1 MPDETRYANPAAAA
15 VVTGLTPGLPVLPP
29 GVVTPLLPVL
39 PPGVVTPL
47 LPVLPPGVVT
57 PLTPLLPG
65 GITPGLPGG
74 GGTGGGGTG
83 TGGGGDGSVAGGGG
97 GGGGFGGGPV
107 NEPEVHRQLARILG
121 TDFASRGDVI
131 SDAVSCGLGMQQ
143 ALGSGVNAA
152 AIAPSWCA
160 WATPRQ
166 LNYTSDRTGLT
177 FTGTLRDITF
187 GFDYRVLPN
196 LVIGLAFTPEDTKV
210 EIQGV
215 DASFRQTGFGG
226 GPYLGWQIRPT
237 TVFDLWAGYA
247 RLDRSFD
254 ILGLA
259 AKAPVDRTFVSMNL
273 TETINTPW
281 MRILPRLTYFHAR
294 DQVHALTIDNIGFTL
309 VGTNYDYSFTEGS
322 IELNRDVW
330 FSNGLLLQPFL
341 RGTARYDMQRIA
353 DTISTINGDD
363 IELERWHGQLRA
375 GLRAQFGPTVQ
386 LSLSGGYLSFFTPG
400 VQRMG
405 SAGAPDRSFLDLIVH
420 AVGRPRRTCV
430 TTGCQPRAATG
441 RRILREPRRG
451 RAQARKARA
460 GRYMRRRRTARGQYY
475 EPG

>member
-1 MPDETRYANPAAAA
+1 MPITAAAA
-15 VVTGLTPGLPVLPP
+15 ALGSCLASPSSLP
-29 GVVTPLLPVL
+29 GVAVN
-39 PPGVVTPL
+39 PL

-65 GITPGLPGG
+65 GGGTGGGG
-74 GGTGGGGTG
+74 GGTGGGGDG

-97 GGGGFGGGPV
+97 FGGGPV
-107 NEPEVHRQLARILG
+107 NEPGNAPAVRPSIR

-131 SDAVSCGLGMQQ
+131 SDAVSCGLGTQQ

-152 AIAPSWCA
+152 AIAPRWCA
-160 WATPRQ
+160 SAAPGQ

-196 LVIGLAFTPEDTKV
+196 LVVGLAFTPEDTKG

-226 GPYLGWQIRPT
+226 GPYLGTQIRRA

-259 AKAPVDRTFVSMNL
+259 AKAPVDRGFVSMNL
-273 TETINTPW
+273 AETITTPW

-294 DQVHALTIDNIGFTL
+294 NKVEALTIYNIGFTL

-341 RGTARYDMQRIA
+341 RGSARYDMQRVA
-353 DTISTINGDD
+353 DQISTINGDD
-363 IELERWHGQLRA
+363 VELERWHGQLRA
-375 GLRAQFGPTVQ
+375 GLRAQFRQRSTLAIGRI
-386 LSLSGGYLSFFTPG
+386 SLVLYARRPG
-400 VQRMG
+400 MG
-405 SAGAPDRSFLDLIVH
+405 SAGAPDRSFLDVIARH
-420 AVGRPRRTCV
+420 RGRPVGRFADVAFGSKLRFEIEKLPRKS
-430 TTGCQPRAATG
+430 RAERATKTIPKALHATIVG
-441 RRILREPRRG
+441 IGSMLALIILMI
-451 RAQARKARA
+451 QAIWR
-460 GRYMRRRRTARGQYY
+460 
-475 EPG
+475 P